1 MENNPVP
8 AILDTTKVRKIVS
21 AGLCGFLIY
30 FGFVPFIGRIQFTI
44 FFYAV
49 IYVITILRCMG
60 EEGKSF
66 IPLVKSRWINFSVL
80 LLYLI
85 LGSFQ
90 SVYYYINF
98 AQLSYLSL
106 GEYTLLE
113 YALAIVNLWVC
124 FHITWYV
131 TGLALPVVGFLC
143 ILYAIFGF
151 VFPGPFYHSGLQ
163 FTEMLEYF
171 SLLMIEGG
179 IYGVPLQVGAT
190 LVAIFVLFAMLAQAS
205 GLLQT
210 FLKISW
216 KVAKK
221 TPKALPQ
228 FAVISSMAFATI
240 TGAAM
245 ANTAATGTFTIP
257 LMKRYGIRPSVAGAV
272 ESVASTGGQYMPP
285 VMGAVAFLMVEYL
298 GVPYL
303 EIMKAGLPVALI
315 LYAGIIIAVHLT
327 AGREVRFTGNLAEEE
342 ETKVYAAPLSKS
354 DWLHIV
360 SFGCAV
366 VALTIGYAVYD
377 LSVMYGALI
386 AIFTYLGIELVDAVV
401 MGFRGEGVRPFVRWL
416 KTLYEGCSRTTE
428 TLITLVFLVALVGLI
443 IKVLYA
449 TGASQVLGMYMLE
462 LSGGRLIPL
471 ILLAAVLCIFLGMVS
486 VSVTAYILVA
496 IIVAPVLIK
505 FGIDPYVSHF
515 FVFMLSVTSPLTPPI
530 GGGVIVASVLSGANV
545 FQVGWQ
551 SVKMGINY
559 FFIPFVLLVHPE
571 ILYFNLGTIVTFPLL
586 VVSTCGIVLA
596 INMKSS
602 KVPDHLLRVVLLMAG
617 VASCL
622 IPYTRGFFLALSIV
636 VLVLVTSALLY
647 RNWETIK

>member
-1 MENNPVP
+1 LARDSVAAVM
-8 AILDTTKVRKIVS
+8 DTKKAREIIS

-30 FGFVPFIGRIQFTI
+30 YGLVPFVGRIQFTI
-44 FFYAV
+44 IFYS
-49 IYVITILRCMG
+49 VITVITLLYCMG
-60 EEGKSF
+60 EKRKPF
-66 IPLVKSRWINFSVL
+66 IPFVKSRWVNFFVL
-80 LLYLI
+80 WLYLV
-85 LGSFQ
+85 LGTFQ
-90 SVYYYINF
+90 AVYYYVNF
-98 AQLSYLSL
+98 AELSYLSL

-113 YALAIVNLWVC
+113 YALAVINLWIC

-131 TGLALPVVGFLC
+131 TGLSLPLVGFVC

-151 VFPGPFYHSGLQ
+151 VFPGPFYHSGLR

-190 LVAIFVLFAMLAQAS
+190 LVAIFVFFAMLAQAS

-216 KVAKK
+216 RVAKR
-221 TPKALPQ
+221 TAKALPQ
-228 FAVISSMAFATI
+228 FAVLSSMAFSTI

-245 ANTAATGTFTIP
+245 ANTAATGSFTIP
-257 LMKRYGIRPSVAGAV
+257 LMKRYGIRPHVAGAV

-298 GVPYL
+298 GVHYL
-303 EIMKAGLPVALI
+303 EIMKAGLPLALI

-327 AGREVRFTGNLAEEE
+327 AGREVRFAGNVGEEE
-342 ETKVYAAPLSKS
+342 ETKEYAAPLSRN
-354 DWLHIV
+354 DWLHLV

-366 VALTIGYAVYD
+366 VGLTLGYAVLD

-386 AIFTYLGIELVDAVV
+386 AIFTYLGIELADAVV

-416 KTLYEGCSRTTE
+416 KRLYEGCSRTTE
-428 TLITLVFLVALVGLI
+428 ALITLVFLVALVGLI

-496 IIVAPVLIK
+496 IMVAPVLIK
-505 FGIDPYVSHF
+505 FGIGPYVSHF

-545 FQVGWQ
+545 FKVGWQ
-551 SVKMGINY
+551 SVKMGIIY
-559 FFIPFVLLVHPE
+559 FFMPFVLIVHPE
-571 ILYFNLGTIVTFPLL
+571 ILHFNRGTMVAFPLL

-596 INMKSS
+596 VNMKSA

-617 VASCL
+617 VASSL
-622 IPYTRGFFLALSIV
+622 TPYARGFFLGLSLM
-636 VLVLVTSALLY
+636 VLVLATSALLY